1 MELRNEMQWSDEH
14 TKALTDFDRYFDT
27 RYQKAEVVPY
37 APAPAQL
44 PTPAQKPAL
53 DATTALIVRIA
64 PPVIALTALSSI
76 VAVIGAV
83 AAAVIGAGFAFIAAN
98 AVYIG
103 GGVVAVVGV
112 VLAFVGRS
120 SISSNGSDGSNG
132 SAGVAPQ
139 NINVIVNVAGQTVM
153 TNGTK

>member
-1 MELRNEMQWSDEH
+1 MKDIEWSEAH
-14 TKALTDFDRYFDT
+14 TDALTEFDHYFNT

-37 APAPAQL
+37 VPAPAQL
-44 PTPAQKPAL
+44 PAPSQKPAL
-53 DATTALIVRIA
+53 DETTALIVRIA

-83 AAAVIGAGFAFIAAN
+83 KAAVIGAGFAFIAAN

-120 SISSNGSDGSNG
+120 SISSNGSDGRNG
-132 SAGVAPQ
+132 STGVAPQ
-139 NINVIVNVAGQTVM
+139 NIHVTVNVAGQTVT
-153 TNGTK
+153 TNSK